1 MCREESKMAKP
12 LWEFV
17 EKRMKELGMTRYD
30 LETEHDIAYAT
41 VQRMKAGSTNIKD
54 STKQKLALALK
65 CSMGDIN
72 NAIYNQVAS
81 APEAAGEPSVMETVD
96 KLEKIIRKEHP
107 DMAVPAGDAGKPKQE
122 NKRPKECW
130 PVDEPERKPAITF
143 ARTYTAAEIKTAR
156 QEAVGEYRQKLKDIC
171 LRAIVGVSAVINTTE
186 TSYSVIGKKLL
197 QELIKD
203 EAETK

>member
-30 LETEHDIAYAT
+30 LETENDIAYAT
-41 VQRMKAGSTNIKD
+41 VQRLKAGSTNIKD

-65 CSMGDIN
+65 CSVGDIN

-107 DMAVPAGDAGKPKQE
+107 DALCLGAGGCRVCRQCSYPEPCRFPDRAVSSMEGYGLFVTQVCRDAGAAYHHGD
-122 NKRPKECW
+122 RT
-130 PVDEPERKPAITF
+130 I
-143 ARTYTAAEIKTAR
+143 TYTAC
-156 QEAVGEYRQKLKDIC
+156 VLF
-171 LRAIVGVSAVINTTE
+171 
-186 TSYSVIGKKLL
+186 
-197 QELIKD
+197 
-203 EAETK
+203 